1 MFALVLVSILCCVL
15 CFVLAKRRGLNAANW
30 VALAALI
37 GPFAV
42 PLLLLKKKPGDR

>member
-1 MFALVLVSILCCVL
+1 MVFVIAFVSILSCAV
-15 CFVLAKRRGLNAANW
+15 CFALAKRRGLRAAYW

-42 PLLLLKKKPGDR
+42 PLLLLKQRRG